1 MTMLNMSLNDLQTKL
16 GELQRQREL
25 LIHGYDKDIAETV
38 EKIESMKSRTQQW
51 TVYLS
56 WNGLLYQTYGE
67 CPAGRTDKIT
77 VIEKKPIVVTQEMA
91 RNANNSICQRLINT
105 LEQKHVVGLL
115 KVLGI
120 EARAGDE

>member
-1 MTMLNMSLNDLQTKL
+1 MLNMSLNDLQTKL

-77 VIEKKPIVVTQEMA
+77 VIEKKPVVITQEITYHF
-91 RNANNSICQRLINT
+91 NSECQRLGTYSDQEI
-105 LEQKHVVGLL
+105 LVSAL
-115 KVLGI
+115 KSIGI

>member
-77 VIEKKPIVVTQEMA
+77 VIEKKPVVITQEITYHF
-91 RNANNSICQRLINT
+91 NSECQRLGTYSDQEI
-105 LEQKHVVGLL
+105 LVSAL
-115 KVLGI
+115 KSIGI
-120 EARAGDE
+120 EARAGDD